1 MSTAQSAL
9 ARPYTPFS
17 AWLTMARV
25 SNSPTV
31 VTNVLVGAALA
42 ATFDAGGAIA
52 LLVAAFV
59 IFYTAGMLLNDV
71 CDYGWDLTHRPD
83 RPLVVGA
90 VSRPVALVTAIAM
103 LSVASGLLFIV
114 SARAFL
120 AGLVLIG
127 LIVLYD
133 VWHKSN
139 PLSPVVM
146 AGCRLMVY
154 VGAFVAFAW
163 PISTQ
168 LVVAGAALVLYM
180 VGLTAIAKR
189 GAPGHVVALLIAGI
203 SLLDALIML
212 WAQAPLW
219 WLLLALVAF
228 GLTLLLQRVVEG
240 T

>member
-1 MSTAQSAL
+1 MSAVQSTF

-31 VTNVLVGAALA
+31 ATNVLVGAALA
-42 ATFDAGGAIA
+42 GAFEASGAIA

-59 IFYTAGMLLNDV
+59 IFYTAGMVLNDV
-71 CDYGWDLTHRPD
+71 CDYGWDQTHRPD

-90 VSRPVALVTAIAM
+90 VSRNAALAATLAM
-103 LSVASGLLFIV
+103 LALGSALLWVV
-114 SARAFL
+114 STRAFL

-133 VWHKSN
+133 TWHKSN

-163 PISTQ
+163 PISIQ
-168 LVVAGAALVLYM
+168 VAIAGGVLVLYM
-180 VGLTAIAKR
+180 VCLTAIAKR
-189 GAPGHVVALLIAGI
+189 GASGHVVALLIAGI
-203 SLLDALIML
+203 SLVDGLIML

-219 WLLLALVAF
+219 WLLLAVLAY

>member
-1 MSTAQSAL
+1 MTSATL
-9 ARPYTPFS
+9 TRSYTPFS
-17 AWLTMARV
+17 AWLAMARI

-31 VTNVLVGAALA
+31 ATNVLTGAALA
-42 ATFDAGGAIA
+42 GA
-52 LLVAAFV
+52 VASGWELGVLIVAFV
-59 IFYTAGMLLNDV
+59 VFYTAGMLLNDV
-71 CDYGWDLTHRPD
+71 CDYTWDLRHRPD

-90 VSRPVALVTAIAM
+90 VPLPVALVTAIAM
-103 LSVASGLLFIV
+103 LSVACGLLFIV
-114 SARAFL
+114 NTRAFL
-120 AGLVLIG
+120 AGLVLTG

-139 PLSPVVM
+139 PLSPLVM

-163 PISTQ
+163 PISVQ
-168 LVVAGAALVLYM
+168 LAIACVGLVLYM
-180 VGLTAIAKR
+180 VVLTATAKR

-203 SLLDALIML
+203 SLLDGAIMA

-219 WLLLALVAF
+219 WIGLAILGFAS
-228 GLTLLLQRVVEG
+228 TLLLQRWVEG